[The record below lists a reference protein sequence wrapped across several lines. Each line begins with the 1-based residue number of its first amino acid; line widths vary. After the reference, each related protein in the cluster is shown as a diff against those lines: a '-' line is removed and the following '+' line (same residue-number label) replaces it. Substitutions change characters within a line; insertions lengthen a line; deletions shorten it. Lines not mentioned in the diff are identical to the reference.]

1 MDPSHP
7 QAPKAARIAG
17 AAKSGRKLA
26 KGPAPPTKPA
36 RPAHAREPAVA
47 RRGTRPPAIEASPRA
62 PAVARSLGSIKAIRA
77 NLRAMNA
84 PELVAL
90 VGEVMSSQARWQPL
104 RATIEGVL
112 RAAQLAPMVEAALVD
127 VAPRVRLDR
136 LGGDLVARAR
146 IVGEAK
152 RALVTAGD
160 TLSAADVSRLLGSRS
175 DNPRQYAN
183 RLRSEGALLAI
194 PVANKYV
201 YPAFQIDVR
210 RKRVHPEIK
219 LVGELLGAADDPWGV
234 VSWWESPN
242 SRIGDRRPREL
253 LGTAEAPQLRS
264 LAEAMVEPIG

>member
-112 RAAQLAPMVEAALVD
+112 RAAQLAPMVE
-127 VAPRVRLDR
+127 
-136 LGGDLVARAR
+136 
-146 IVGEAK
+146 